1 MTTIRKFVAY
11 RRLERPYTRKS
22 KYRAKNYVRGS
33 PQNRISR
40 FTSGDPKAKF
50 GYTLTLH
57 SKADLQI
64 RDSAL
69 ESARLIVN
77 RHCEKKIGL
86 TNFFLYL
93 KPYPHHFLR
102 ENPLATGAG
111 ADRLSTGMA
120 FSFGKVIGIAA
131 RIFKDDQLMQL
142 KVNKDKLDLA
152 KQLLHKAATKLPC
165 STYITV
171 EANSN

>member
-1 MTTIRKFVAY
+1 MATIRKFVAY

-22 KYRAKNYVRGS
+22 KYRAKNFVRGS

-40 FTSGDPKAKF
+40 FTSGDSKAKF

-57 SKADLQI
+57 TKSDLQI

-86 TNFFLYL
+86 ANFFLYL

-165 STYITV
+165 STYIKV
-171 EANSN
+171 EANNN